1 MDIYMFLIKL
11 CNSVDYEYNTA
22 HGYQVAES

>member
-1 MDIYMFLIKL
+1 MDIYVFLIKL
-11 CNSVDYEYNTA
+11 CNSVDYEYYTA

>member
-1 MDIYMFLIKL
+1 MDIYVFLIKL

-22 HGYQVAES
+22 HGYKVAES